1 MLDRDIIMPKA
12 LKEPLKFGDPDQIA
26 SLKMI
31 EREIIKKEEYE
42 KKLREGIIKQYHVS
56 ISFSGETEVLVN
68 AESIK
73 KAEEIAEE
81 EMEIEDADIEIDN
94 ISVYEINPEVKG
106 ETRLK

>member
-1 MLDRDIIMPKA
+1 MLAIIMPKA
-12 LKEPLKFGDPDQIA
+12 LKEPLKFGDSDQIA

-42 KKLREGIIKQYHVS
+42 KKLREGIITRYHVS

>member
-12 LKEPLKFGDPDQIA
+12 LIGPLKFGDPDQIA

-31 EREIIKKEEYE
+31 EREIKKKEEYE
-42 KKLREGIIKQYHVS
+42 KKLQEGIIKRYHVS
-56 ISFSGETEVLVN
+56 ISFSGETEVVVN

-73 KAEEIAEE
+73 KAEEIAQE
-81 EMEIEDADIEIDN
+81 EMEIEDVDIEIDN
-94 ISVYEINPEVKG
+94 ISVYEINPVVKG

>member
-1 MLDRDIIMPKA
+1 MLNRDIIMPKV
-12 LKEPLKFGDPDQIA
+12 LKEPLKFGDPEQIA

-31 EREIIKKEEYE
+31 EREIIKKEEYA
-42 KKLREGIIKQYHVS
+42 KKLQEGIIKRYHVS
-56 ISFSGETEVLVN
+56 ISFSGETEVFVN

-81 EMEIEDADIEIDN
+81 EMEIEDADIEINN
-94 ISVYEINPEVKG
+94 ISVYEIDPEVKG

>member
-1 MLDRDIIMPKA
+1 MLAIIMPKA

-42 KKLREGIIKQYHVS
+42 KKLQEGIIKRYHVS

-81 EMEIEDADIEIDN
+81 EMDVEDADIEIN
-94 ISVYEINPEVKG
+94 HISVYEINPVVKG